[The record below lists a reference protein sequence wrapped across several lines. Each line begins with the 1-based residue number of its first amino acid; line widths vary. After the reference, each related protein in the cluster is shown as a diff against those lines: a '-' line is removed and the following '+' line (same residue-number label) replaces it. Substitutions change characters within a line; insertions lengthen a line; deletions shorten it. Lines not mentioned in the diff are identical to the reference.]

1 MAGIVG
7 TITNL
12 SDFLSKTQVCL
23 SVKPNDPQQQIICLE
38 ADRKYSIPAFQR
50 EVRWDDNNLKMLLY
64 DLSRSS
70 KFLGNIILT
79 IKSDHTC
86 EIIDGQQRTTVL
98 MLIVSCIKKKF
109 GTKIS
114 TPDLCPLRNEG
125 FTGFQTLLEKAFD
138 QEAITSDDWNAILK
152 SDDYHQ
158 LPRIQKLWNTIS
170 SSELLA
176 DRHKAQGLLDN
187 LCKSEFNIIAS
198 YSNDVNTS
206 IQYFLDVNLKG
217 IRLDTED
224 IFKGYLFSQ
233 DSRELTRS
241 LWQKNKRD
249 VLRLNG
255 VTQSSEEKRYPL
267 MKLYEHFFY
276 CDLYLPRE
284 GDCEYSTLK
293 FGENFCLTSGFESGS
308 TKYYEGSHLI
318 EAIRDRDYL
327 QNVLSRLNKCVEIMT
342 DIIESEGPS
351 TPFKDKFICAKKVD
365 SIDIQ
370 NCHSMLKKILMEK
383 EVIPK
388 ILALKYNLIDE
399 LYTPCL
405 KWAERFDRGV
415 GYFTTGWLTYNVA
428 GLSDF
433 ASRGGKMRLITSP
446 ILSTEDTDAIIGAEN
461 QDGSAFLRLEAA
473 LLENVEILKQEM
485 EADIINA
492 FSWMLYDGIID
503 MRFAIPCEKL
513 EEGDFHDKFGIFYKG
528 NDALSFSGSI
538 NDSKHGFQNYE
549 SIKVFKTWA
558 GTQEYV
564 DADTARFEKI
574 WNRKDRNLK
583 IFTIPQAV
591 KNKIF
596 ELRSPDRPYS
606 LPAGSSKW
614 VHQDI
619 AVKTFLEKEHGILAM
634 ATGTGKTVT
643 AMKIIN
649 KLFDSGEI
657 RRVVITMYGNDLLD
671 QWAIQIR
678 ENYKNK
684 QINYHYASQKMMKD
698 FVMHPDDSILILSRD
713 ARNLSKLL
721 DLFDRLPGD
730 YRNDTLF
737 VFDEVHGAAS
747 NTFASRLG
755 EYVLR

>member
-1 MAGIVG
+1 MDYPKV
-7 TITNL
+7 
-12 SDFLSKTQVCL
+12 KVCL
-23 SVKPNDPQQQIICLE
+23 D
-38 ADRKYSIPAFQR
+38 
-50 EVRWDDNNLKMLLY
+50 
-64 DLSRSS
+64 
-70 KFLGNIILT
+70 
-79 IKSDHTC
+79 
-86 EIIDGQQRTTVL
+86 
-98 MLIVSCIKKKF
+98 
-109 GTKIS
+109 
-114 TPDLCPLRNEG
+114 
-125 FTGFQTLLEKAFD
+125 
-138 QEAITSDDWNAILK
+138 TS
-152 SDDYHQ
+152 
-158 LPRIQKLWNTIS
+158 
-170 SSELLA
+170 
-176 DRHKAQGLLDN
+176 
-187 LCKSEFNIIAS
+187 
-198 YSNDVNTS
+198 
-206 IQYFLDVNLKG
+206 
-217 IRLDTED
+217 ED
-224 IFKGYLFSQ
+224 
-233 DSRELTRS
+233 
-241 LWQKNKRD
+241 
-249 VLRLNG
+249 
-255 VTQSSEEKRYPL
+255 
-267 MKLYEHFFY
+267 
-276 CDLYLPRE
+276 
-284 GDCEYSTLK
+284 
-293 FGENFCLTSGFESGS
+293 
-308 TKYYEGSHLI
+308 
-318 EAIRDRDYL
+318 
-327 QNVLSRLNKCVEIMT
+327 
-342 DIIESEGPS
+342 
-351 TPFKDKFICAKKVD
+351 
-365 SIDIQ
+365 
-370 NCHSMLKKILMEK
+370 
-383 EVIPK
+383 
-388 ILALKYNLIDE
+388 NLIDE

-485 EADIINA
+485 EADIINT
-492 FSWMLYDGIID
+492 FSWMLYDEIID
-503 MRFAIPCEKL
+503 MRFATPCEKL

-583 IFTIPQAV
+583 MFTIPQAV

-698 FVMHPDDSILILSRD
+698 FVMHPDDSVLILSRD

-737 VFDEVHGAAS
+737 VFDEVHGAGS
-747 NTFASRLG
+747 NTFVENLSGRLSPYRYRLGLSATPEREYDEAGNDFLLNEIGEVIFEFTLQDAIQKGILCEFNYIPLPYVLSDEEKLKKRKIIAAFNAKKESGEPVDEKDMFTQLALVNKTAVNKLEEFESLISQRPELLQKCIIFVQTMEYGAKLQEILVRYSDKYHTYYADDEKINLENFAAGKIDCLLTCKKVSEGIDISSVTNIILFSSDRSRLVTTQRIG
-755 EYVLR
+755 RALRLDKNNPEKKATVVDFVIEDSEENDNNADADRAEWLTDLSQTRRCEHEK

>member
-1 MAGIVG
+1 MDYPKV
-7 TITNL
+7 
-12 SDFLSKTQVCL
+12 KVCL
-23 SVKPNDPQQQIICLE
+23 D
-38 ADRKYSIPAFQR
+38 
-50 EVRWDDNNLKMLLY
+50 
-64 DLSRSS
+64 
-70 KFLGNIILT
+70 
-79 IKSDHTC
+79 
-86 EIIDGQQRTTVL
+86 
-98 MLIVSCIKKKF
+98 
-109 GTKIS
+109 
-114 TPDLCPLRNEG
+114 
-125 FTGFQTLLEKAFD
+125 
-138 QEAITSDDWNAILK
+138 TS
-152 SDDYHQ
+152 
-158 LPRIQKLWNTIS
+158 
-170 SSELLA
+170 
-176 DRHKAQGLLDN
+176 
-187 LCKSEFNIIAS
+187 
-198 YSNDVNTS
+198 
-206 IQYFLDVNLKG
+206 
-217 IRLDTED
+217 ED
-224 IFKGYLFSQ
+224 
-233 DSRELTRS
+233 
-241 LWQKNKRD
+241 
-249 VLRLNG
+249 
-255 VTQSSEEKRYPL
+255 
-267 MKLYEHFFY
+267 
-276 CDLYLPRE
+276 
-284 GDCEYSTLK
+284 
-293 FGENFCLTSGFESGS
+293 
-308 TKYYEGSHLI
+308 
-318 EAIRDRDYL
+318 
-327 QNVLSRLNKCVEIMT
+327 
-342 DIIESEGPS
+342 
-351 TPFKDKFICAKKVD
+351 
-365 SIDIQ
+365 
-370 NCHSMLKKILMEK
+370 
-383 EVIPK
+383 
-388 ILALKYNLIDE
+388 NLIDE
-399 LYTPCL
+399 LYMPCL

-485 EADIINA
+485 EADIINT

-583 IFTIPQAV
+583 MFTIPQAV

-698 FVMHPDDSILILSRD
+698 FVMHPDDSVLILSRD

-737 VFDEVHGAAS
+737 VFDEVHGAGS
-747 NTFASRLG
+747 NTFVENLSGRLSPYRYRLGLSATPEREYDEAGNDFLLNEIGEVIFEFTLQDAIQKGILCEFNYIPLPYVLSDEEKLKKRKIIAAFNAKKESGEPVDEKDMFTQLALVNKTAVNKLEEFESLISQRPELLQKCIIFVQTMEYGAKLQEILVRYSDKYHTYYADDEKINLENFAAEKIDCLLTCKKVSEGIDISSVTNIILFSSDRSRLVTTQRIG
-755 EYVLR
+755 RALRLDKNNPEKKATVVDFVIEDSEENDNNADADRAEWLTELSQTRRCEHEK

>member
-1 MAGIVG
+1 MDYPKV
-7 TITNL
+7 
-12 SDFLSKTQVCL
+12 KVCL
-23 SVKPNDPQQQIICLE
+23 D
-38 ADRKYSIPAFQR
+38 
-50 EVRWDDNNLKMLLY
+50 
-64 DLSRSS
+64 
-70 KFLGNIILT
+70 
-79 IKSDHTC
+79 
-86 EIIDGQQRTTVL
+86 
-98 MLIVSCIKKKF
+98 
-109 GTKIS
+109 
-114 TPDLCPLRNEG
+114 
-125 FTGFQTLLEKAFD
+125 
-138 QEAITSDDWNAILK
+138 TS
-152 SDDYHQ
+152 
-158 LPRIQKLWNTIS
+158 
-170 SSELLA
+170 
-176 DRHKAQGLLDN
+176 
-187 LCKSEFNIIAS
+187 
-198 YSNDVNTS
+198 
-206 IQYFLDVNLKG
+206 
-217 IRLDTED
+217 ED
-224 IFKGYLFSQ
+224 
-233 DSRELTRS
+233 
-241 LWQKNKRD
+241 
-249 VLRLNG
+249 
-255 VTQSSEEKRYPL
+255 
-267 MKLYEHFFY
+267 
-276 CDLYLPRE
+276 
-284 GDCEYSTLK
+284 
-293 FGENFCLTSGFESGS
+293 
-308 TKYYEGSHLI
+308 
-318 EAIRDRDYL
+318 
-327 QNVLSRLNKCVEIMT
+327 
-342 DIIESEGPS
+342 
-351 TPFKDKFICAKKVD
+351 
-365 SIDIQ
+365 
-370 NCHSMLKKILMEK
+370 
-383 EVIPK
+383 
-388 ILALKYNLIDE
+388 NLIDE

-583 IFTIPQAV
+583 MFTIPQAV

-643 AMKIIN
+643 ALRIIN
-649 KLFDSGEI
+649 QLFEEGRI
-657 RRVVITMYGNDLLD
+657 HRVIITMFGNDLLD
-671 QWAIQIR
+671 QWAKQMR
-678 ENYKNK
+678 EKYKNK
-684 QINYHYASQKMMKD
+684 QIYYHYESHKEISK
-698 FVMHPDDSILILSRD
+698 FIMHPDNAILLISRD
-713 ARNLSKLL
+713 AGNLSKLL
-721 DLFDRLPGD
+721 NLFSRAPGD
-730 YRNDTLF
+730 YKNDTLF
-737 VFDEVHGAAS
+737 VFDEVHGAGSSSFVENLTGRISPYRYRLGLSATPEREYDDVGNDFLQS
-747 NTFASRLG
+747 EIGDIIFTFSLEDAIKKGILCEFEYIPLPYILTDEERAKKKKIIAAFNAKKEAGESVDEKDMFTQLSMVNKTAINKIDEFEALVAKNPNLLRKCIIFVQTKDYGELLQDVLVKYTDRYHTYYADDEKSRLDDFAGGRIECLLTCKKISEGIDISSVTNIFLFASDRSKLVTTQRIGRALRLDKKNPNKKAIVIDFILEDAVENDNNADQERKEWLTG
-755 EYVLR
+755 LSRTRRTEDEE

>member
-1 MAGIVG
+1 MDYPKV
-7 TITNL
+7 
-12 SDFLSKTQVCL
+12 KVCL
-23 SVKPNDPQQQIICLE
+23 D
-38 ADRKYSIPAFQR
+38 
-50 EVRWDDNNLKMLLY
+50 
-64 DLSRSS
+64 
-70 KFLGNIILT
+70 
-79 IKSDHTC
+79 
-86 EIIDGQQRTTVL
+86 
-98 MLIVSCIKKKF
+98 
-109 GTKIS
+109 
-114 TPDLCPLRNEG
+114 
-125 FTGFQTLLEKAFD
+125 
-138 QEAITSDDWNAILK
+138 TS
-152 SDDYHQ
+152 
-158 LPRIQKLWNTIS
+158 
-170 SSELLA
+170 
-176 DRHKAQGLLDN
+176 
-187 LCKSEFNIIAS
+187 
-198 YSNDVNTS
+198 
-206 IQYFLDVNLKG
+206 
-217 IRLDTED
+217 ED
-224 IFKGYLFSQ
+224 
-233 DSRELTRS
+233 
-241 LWQKNKRD
+241 
-249 VLRLNG
+249 
-255 VTQSSEEKRYPL
+255 
-267 MKLYEHFFY
+267 
-276 CDLYLPRE
+276 
-284 GDCEYSTLK
+284 
-293 FGENFCLTSGFESGS
+293 
-308 TKYYEGSHLI
+308 
-318 EAIRDRDYL
+318 
-327 QNVLSRLNKCVEIMT
+327 
-342 DIIESEGPS
+342 
-351 TPFKDKFICAKKVD
+351 
-365 SIDIQ
+365 
-370 NCHSMLKKILMEK
+370 
-383 EVIPK
+383 
-388 ILALKYNLIDE
+388 NLIDE

-485 EADIINA
+485 EADIINT

-583 IFTIPQAV
+583 MFTIPQAV

-698 FVMHPDDSILILSRD
+698 FVMHPDDSVLILSRD

-737 VFDEVHGAAS
+737 VFDEVHGAGS
-747 NTFASRLG
+747 NTFVENLSGRLSPYRYRLGLSATPEREYDEAGNDFLLNEIGEVIFEFTLQDAIQKGILCEFNYIPLPYVLSDEEKLKKRKIIAAFNAKKESGEPVDEKDMFTQLALVNKTAVNKLEEFESLISQRPELLQKCIIFVQTMEYGAKLQEILVRYSDKYHTYYADDEKINLENFAAEKIDCLLTCKKVSEGIDISSVTNIILFSSDRSRLVTTQRIG
-755 EYVLR
+755 RALRLDKNNPEKKATVVDFVIEDSEENDNNADADRAEWLTELSQTRRCEHEK

>member
-1 MAGIVG
+1 M
-7 TITNL
+7 
-12 SDFLSKTQVCL
+12 
-23 SVKPNDPQQQIICLE
+23 KP
-38 ADRKYSIPAFQR
+38 
-50 EVRWDDNNLKMLLY
+50 
-64 DLSRSS
+64 SR
-70 KFLGNIILT
+70 
-79 IKSDHTC
+79 
-86 EIIDGQQRTTVL
+86 
-98 MLIVSCIKKKF
+98 
-109 GTKIS
+109 
-114 TPDLCPLRNEG
+114 
-125 FTGFQTLLEKAFD
+125 
-138 QEAITSDDWNAILK
+138 
-152 SDDYHQ
+152 
-158 LPRIQKLWNTIS
+158 
-170 SSELLA
+170 
-176 DRHKAQGLLDN
+176 
-187 LCKSEFNIIAS
+187 
-198 YSNDVNTS
+198 
-206 IQYFLDVNLKG
+206 
-217 IRLDTED
+217 
-224 IFKGYLFSQ
+224 
-233 DSRELTRS
+233 
-241 LWQKNKRD
+241 
-249 VLRLNG
+249 
-255 VTQSSEEKRYPL
+255 
-267 MKLYEHFFY
+267 
-276 CDLYLPRE
+276 
-284 GDCEYSTLK
+284 
-293 FGENFCLTSGFESGS
+293 
-308 TKYYEGSHLI
+308 
-318 EAIRDRDYL
+318 
-327 QNVLSRLNKCVEIMT
+327 
-342 DIIESEGPS
+342 
-351 TPFKDKFICAKKVD
+351 
-365 SIDIQ
+365 
-370 NCHSMLKKILMEK
+370 
-383 EVIPK
+383 
-388 ILALKYNLIDE
+388 
-399 LYTPCL
+399 
-405 KWAERFDRGV
+405 V
-415 GYFTTGWLTYNVA
+415 GYFCIIPTLWLKKQVITGY
-428 GLSDF
+428 F
-433 ASRGGKMRLITSP
+433 AS
-446 ILSTEDTDAIIGAEN
+446 
-461 QDGSAFLRLEAA
+461 
-473 LLENVEILKQEM
+473 
-485 EADIINA
+485 INT

-583 IFTIPQAV
+583 MFTIPQAV

-737 VFDEVHGAAS
+737 VFDEVHGAGS
-747 NTFASRLG
+747 NTFVENLSGRLSPYRYRLGLSATPEREYDEAGNDFLLNEIGEVIFEFTLQDAIQKGILCEFNYIPLPYVLSDEEKLKKRKIIAAFNAKKESGEPVDEKDMFTQLALVNKTAVNKLEEFESLISQRPELLQKCIIFVQTMEYGAKLQEILVRYSDKYHTYYADDEKINLENFAAGKIDCLLTCKKVSEGIDISSVTNIILFSSDRSRLVTTQRIG
-755 EYVLR
+755 RALRLDKNNPEKKATVVDFVIEDSEENDNNADADRAEWLTELSQTRRCEHEK

>member
-1 MAGIVG
+1 MDYPKV
-7 TITNL
+7 
-12 SDFLSKTQVCL
+12 KVCL
-23 SVKPNDPQQQIICLE
+23 D
-38 ADRKYSIPAFQR
+38 
-50 EVRWDDNNLKMLLY
+50 
-64 DLSRSS
+64 
-70 KFLGNIILT
+70 
-79 IKSDHTC
+79 
-86 EIIDGQQRTTVL
+86 
-98 MLIVSCIKKKF
+98 
-109 GTKIS
+109 
-114 TPDLCPLRNEG
+114 
-125 FTGFQTLLEKAFD
+125 
-138 QEAITSDDWNAILK
+138 TS
-152 SDDYHQ
+152 
-158 LPRIQKLWNTIS
+158 
-170 SSELLA
+170 
-176 DRHKAQGLLDN
+176 
-187 LCKSEFNIIAS
+187 
-198 YSNDVNTS
+198 
-206 IQYFLDVNLKG
+206 
-217 IRLDTED
+217 ED
-224 IFKGYLFSQ
+224 
-233 DSRELTRS
+233 
-241 LWQKNKRD
+241 
-249 VLRLNG
+249 
-255 VTQSSEEKRYPL
+255 
-267 MKLYEHFFY
+267 
-276 CDLYLPRE
+276 
-284 GDCEYSTLK
+284 
-293 FGENFCLTSGFESGS
+293 
-308 TKYYEGSHLI
+308 
-318 EAIRDRDYL
+318 
-327 QNVLSRLNKCVEIMT
+327 
-342 DIIESEGPS
+342 
-351 TPFKDKFICAKKVD
+351 
-365 SIDIQ
+365 
-370 NCHSMLKKILMEK
+370 
-383 EVIPK
+383 
-388 ILALKYNLIDE
+388 NLIDE

-485 EADIINA
+485 EADIINT

-583 IFTIPQAV
+583 MFTIPQAV

-737 VFDEVHGAAS
+737 VFDEVHGAGS
-747 NTFASRLG
+747 NTFVENLSGRLSPYRYRLGLSATPEREYDEAGNDFLLNEIGEVIFEFTLQDAIQKGILCEFNYISLPYVLSDEEKLKKRKIIAAFNAKKESGEPVDEKDMFTQLALVNKTAVNKLEEFESLISQRPELLQKCIIFVQTMEYGAKLQEILVRYSDKYHTYYADDEKINLENFAAGKIDCLLTCKKVSEGIDISSVTNIILFSSDRSRLVTTQRIG
-755 EYVLR
+755 RALRLDKNNPEKKATVVDFVIEDSEENDNNADADRAEWLTELSQTRRCEHEK

>member
-1 MAGIVG
+1 MDYPKV
-7 TITNL
+7 
-12 SDFLSKTQVCL
+12 KVCL
-23 SVKPNDPQQQIICLE
+23 D
-38 ADRKYSIPAFQR
+38 
-50 EVRWDDNNLKMLLY
+50 
-64 DLSRSS
+64 
-70 KFLGNIILT
+70 
-79 IKSDHTC
+79 
-86 EIIDGQQRTTVL
+86 
-98 MLIVSCIKKKF
+98 
-109 GTKIS
+109 
-114 TPDLCPLRNEG
+114 
-125 FTGFQTLLEKAFD
+125 
-138 QEAITSDDWNAILK
+138 TS
-152 SDDYHQ
+152 
-158 LPRIQKLWNTIS
+158 
-170 SSELLA
+170 
-176 DRHKAQGLLDN
+176 
-187 LCKSEFNIIAS
+187 
-198 YSNDVNTS
+198 
-206 IQYFLDVNLKG
+206 
-217 IRLDTED
+217 ED
-224 IFKGYLFSQ
+224 
-233 DSRELTRS
+233 
-241 LWQKNKRD
+241 
-249 VLRLNG
+249 
-255 VTQSSEEKRYPL
+255 
-267 MKLYEHFFY
+267 
-276 CDLYLPRE
+276 
-284 GDCEYSTLK
+284 
-293 FGENFCLTSGFESGS
+293 
-308 TKYYEGSHLI
+308 
-318 EAIRDRDYL
+318 
-327 QNVLSRLNKCVEIMT
+327 
-342 DIIESEGPS
+342 
-351 TPFKDKFICAKKVD
+351 
-365 SIDIQ
+365 
-370 NCHSMLKKILMEK
+370 
-383 EVIPK
+383 
-388 ILALKYNLIDE
+388 NLIDE

-485 EADIINA
+485 EADIINT

-583 IFTIPQAV
+583 MFTIPQAV

-737 VFDEVHGAAS
+737 VFDEVHGAGS
-747 NTFASRLG
+747 NTFVENLSGRLSPYRYRLGLSATPEREYDEAGNDFLLNEIGEVIFEFTLQDAIQKGILCEFNYIPLPYVLSDEEKLKKRKIIAAFNAKKESGEPVDEKDMFTQLALVNKTAVNKLEEFESLISQRPELLQKCIIFVQAMEYGAKLQEILVRYSDKYHTYYADDEKINLENFAAGKIDCLLTCKKVSEGIDISSVTNIILFSSDRSRLVTTQRIG
-755 EYVLR
+755 RALRLDKNNPEKKATVVDFVIEDSEENDNNADADRAEWLTELSQTRRCEHEK

>member
-1 MAGIVG
+1 MDYPKV
-7 TITNL
+7 
-12 SDFLSKTQVCL
+12 KVCL
-23 SVKPNDPQQQIICLE
+23 D
-38 ADRKYSIPAFQR
+38 
-50 EVRWDDNNLKMLLY
+50 
-64 DLSRSS
+64 
-70 KFLGNIILT
+70 
-79 IKSDHTC
+79 
-86 EIIDGQQRTTVL
+86 
-98 MLIVSCIKKKF
+98 
-109 GTKIS
+109 
-114 TPDLCPLRNEG
+114 
-125 FTGFQTLLEKAFD
+125 
-138 QEAITSDDWNAILK
+138 TS
-152 SDDYHQ
+152 
-158 LPRIQKLWNTIS
+158 
-170 SSELLA
+170 
-176 DRHKAQGLLDN
+176 
-187 LCKSEFNIIAS
+187 
-198 YSNDVNTS
+198 
-206 IQYFLDVNLKG
+206 
-217 IRLDTED
+217 ED
-224 IFKGYLFSQ
+224 
-233 DSRELTRS
+233 
-241 LWQKNKRD
+241 
-249 VLRLNG
+249 
-255 VTQSSEEKRYPL
+255 
-267 MKLYEHFFY
+267 
-276 CDLYLPRE
+276 
-284 GDCEYSTLK
+284 
-293 FGENFCLTSGFESGS
+293 
-308 TKYYEGSHLI
+308 
-318 EAIRDRDYL
+318 
-327 QNVLSRLNKCVEIMT
+327 
-342 DIIESEGPS
+342 
-351 TPFKDKFICAKKVD
+351 
-365 SIDIQ
+365 
-370 NCHSMLKKILMEK
+370 
-383 EVIPK
+383 
-388 ILALKYNLIDE
+388 NLIDE

-485 EADIINA
+485 EADIINT

-583 IFTIPQAV
+583 MFTIPQAV

-671 QWAIQIR
+671 QWEIQIR

-737 VFDEVHGAAS
+737 VFDEVHGAGS
-747 NTFASRLG
+747 NTFVENLSGRLSPYRYRLGLSATPEREYDEAGNDFLLNEIGEVIFEFTLQDAIQKGILCEFNYIPLPYVLSDEEKLKKRKIIAAFNAKKESGEPVDEKDMFTQLALVNKTAVNKLEEFESLISQRPELLQKCIIFVQTMEYGAKLQEILVRYSDKYHTYYADDEKINLENFAAGKIDCLLTCKKVSEGIDISSVTNIILFSSDRSRLVTTQRIG
-755 EYVLR
+755 RALRLDKNNPEKKATVVDFVIEDSEENDNNADADRAEWLTELSQTRRCEHEK

>member
-1 MAGIVG
+1 MDYPKV
-7 TITNL
+7 
-12 SDFLSKTQVCL
+12 KVCL
-23 SVKPNDPQQQIICLE
+23 D
-38 ADRKYSIPAFQR
+38 
-50 EVRWDDNNLKMLLY
+50 
-64 DLSRSS
+64 
-70 KFLGNIILT
+70 
-79 IKSDHTC
+79 
-86 EIIDGQQRTTVL
+86 
-98 MLIVSCIKKKF
+98 
-109 GTKIS
+109 
-114 TPDLCPLRNEG
+114 
-125 FTGFQTLLEKAFD
+125 
-138 QEAITSDDWNAILK
+138 TS
-152 SDDYHQ
+152 
-158 LPRIQKLWNTIS
+158 
-170 SSELLA
+170 
-176 DRHKAQGLLDN
+176 
-187 LCKSEFNIIAS
+187 
-198 YSNDVNTS
+198 
-206 IQYFLDVNLKG
+206 
-217 IRLDTED
+217 ED
-224 IFKGYLFSQ
+224 
-233 DSRELTRS
+233 
-241 LWQKNKRD
+241 
-249 VLRLNG
+249 
-255 VTQSSEEKRYPL
+255 
-267 MKLYEHFFY
+267 
-276 CDLYLPRE
+276 
-284 GDCEYSTLK
+284 
-293 FGENFCLTSGFESGS
+293 
-308 TKYYEGSHLI
+308 
-318 EAIRDRDYL
+318 
-327 QNVLSRLNKCVEIMT
+327 
-342 DIIESEGPS
+342 
-351 TPFKDKFICAKKVD
+351 
-365 SIDIQ
+365 
-370 NCHSMLKKILMEK
+370 
-383 EVIPK
+383 
-388 ILALKYNLIDE
+388 NLIDE

-485 EADIINA
+485 EADIINT

-538 NDSKHGFQNYE
+538 NDSKHGYQNYE

-583 IFTIPQAV
+583 MFTIPQAV

-737 VFDEVHGAAS
+737 VFDEVHGAGS
-747 NTFASRLG
+747 NTFVENLSGRLSPYRYRLGLSATPEREYDEAGNDFLLNEIGEVIFEFTLQDAIQKGILCEFNYIPLPYVLSDEEKLKKRKIIAAFNAKKESGEPVDEKDMFTQLALVNKTAVNKLEEFESLISQRPELLQKCIIFVQTMEYGAKLQEILVRYSDKYYTYYADDEKINLENFAAGKIDCLLTCKKVSEGIDISSVTNIILFSSDRSRLVTTQRIG
-755 EYVLR
+755 RALRLDKNNPEKKATVVDFVIEDSEENDNNADADRAEWLTELSQTRRCEHEK

>member
-1 MAGIVG
+1 M
-7 TITNL
+7 
-12 SDFLSKTQVCL
+12 DYPK
-23 SVKPNDPQQQIICLE
+23 VKAC
-38 ADRKYSIPAFQR
+38 
-50 EVRWDDNNLKMLLY
+50 
-64 DLSRSS
+64 
-70 KFLGNIILT
+70 
-79 IKSDHTC
+79 
-86 EIIDGQQRTTVL
+86 
-98 MLIVSCIKKKF
+98 
-109 GTKIS
+109 
-114 TPDLCPLRNEG
+114 
-125 FTGFQTLLEKAFD
+125 
-138 QEAITSDDWNAILK
+138 
-152 SDDYHQ
+152 
-158 LPRIQKLWNTIS
+158 
-170 SSELLA
+170 
-176 DRHKAQGLLDN
+176 
-187 LCKSEFNIIAS
+187 
-198 YSNDVNTS
+198 
-206 IQYFLDVNLKG
+206 
-217 IRLDTED
+217 LDTSED
-224 IFKGYLFSQ
+224 
-233 DSRELTRS
+233 
-241 LWQKNKRD
+241 
-249 VLRLNG
+249 
-255 VTQSSEEKRYPL
+255 
-267 MKLYEHFFY
+267 
-276 CDLYLPRE
+276 
-284 GDCEYSTLK
+284 
-293 FGENFCLTSGFESGS
+293 
-308 TKYYEGSHLI
+308 
-318 EAIRDRDYL
+318 
-327 QNVLSRLNKCVEIMT
+327 
-342 DIIESEGPS
+342 
-351 TPFKDKFICAKKVD
+351 
-365 SIDIQ
+365 
-370 NCHSMLKKILMEK
+370 
-383 EVIPK
+383 
-388 ILALKYNLIDE
+388 NLIDE

-415 GYFTTGWLTYNVA
+415 GYFATGWLTYNVA

-485 EADIINA
+485 EADIINT

-574 WNRKDRNLK
+574 WNQKDRNLK
-583 IFTIPQAV
+583 MFTIPQAV

-737 VFDEVHGAAS
+737 VFDEVHGAGS
-747 NTFASRLG
+747 NTFVENLSGRLSPYRYRLGLSATPEREYDEAGNDFLLNEIGEVIFEFTLQDAIQKGILCEFNYIPLPYVLSDEEKLKKRKIIAAFNAKKESGEPVDEKDMFTQLALVNKTAVNKLEEFESLISQRPELLQKCIIFVQTMEYGAKLQEILVRYSDKYHTYYADDEKINLENFAAGKIDCLLTCKKVSEGIDISSVTNIILFSSDRSRLVTTQRIG
-755 EYVLR
+755 RALRLDKNNPEKKATVVDFVIEDSEENDNNADADRAEWLTDLS

>member
-1 MAGIVG
+1 MDYPKV
-7 TITNL
+7 
-12 SDFLSKTQVCL
+12 KVCL
-23 SVKPNDPQQQIICLE
+23 D
-38 ADRKYSIPAFQR
+38 
-50 EVRWDDNNLKMLLY
+50 
-64 DLSRSS
+64 
-70 KFLGNIILT
+70 
-79 IKSDHTC
+79 
-86 EIIDGQQRTTVL
+86 
-98 MLIVSCIKKKF
+98 
-109 GTKIS
+109 
-114 TPDLCPLRNEG
+114 
-125 FTGFQTLLEKAFD
+125 
-138 QEAITSDDWNAILK
+138 TS
-152 SDDYHQ
+152 
-158 LPRIQKLWNTIS
+158 
-170 SSELLA
+170 
-176 DRHKAQGLLDN
+176 
-187 LCKSEFNIIAS
+187 
-198 YSNDVNTS
+198 
-206 IQYFLDVNLKG
+206 
-217 IRLDTED
+217 ED
-224 IFKGYLFSQ
+224 
-233 DSRELTRS
+233 
-241 LWQKNKRD
+241 
-249 VLRLNG
+249 
-255 VTQSSEEKRYPL
+255 
-267 MKLYEHFFY
+267 
-276 CDLYLPRE
+276 
-284 GDCEYSTLK
+284 
-293 FGENFCLTSGFESGS
+293 
-308 TKYYEGSHLI
+308 
-318 EAIRDRDYL
+318 
-327 QNVLSRLNKCVEIMT
+327 
-342 DIIESEGPS
+342 
-351 TPFKDKFICAKKVD
+351 
-365 SIDIQ
+365 
-370 NCHSMLKKILMEK
+370 
-383 EVIPK
+383 
-388 ILALKYNLIDE
+388 NLIDE
-399 LYTPCL
+399 LYTPSL
-405 KWAERFDRGV
+405 KWAERFARGV

-737 VFDEVHGAAS
+737 VFDEVHGAGS
-747 NTFASRLG
+747 NTFVENLSGRLSPYRYRLGLSATPEREYDEAGNDFLLNEIGEVIFEFTLQDAIQKGILCEFNYIPLPYVLSDEEKLKKRKIIAAFNAKKESGEPVDEKDMFTQLALVNKTAVNKLEEFESLISQRPELLQKCIIFVQTMENGAKLLEILVRYSDKYHTYYADDEKINLENFAAGKIDCLLTCKKVSEGIDISSVTNIILFSSDRSRLVTTQRIG
-755 EYVLR
+755 RALRLDKNNPEKKATVVDFVIEDSEENDNNADADRAEWLTELSQTRRCEHEK

>member
-1 MAGIVG
+1 MDYPKV
-7 TITNL
+7 
-12 SDFLSKTQVCL
+12 KVCL
-23 SVKPNDPQQQIICLE
+23 D
-38 ADRKYSIPAFQR
+38 
-50 EVRWDDNNLKMLLY
+50 
-64 DLSRSS
+64 
-70 KFLGNIILT
+70 
-79 IKSDHTC
+79 
-86 EIIDGQQRTTVL
+86 
-98 MLIVSCIKKKF
+98 
-109 GTKIS
+109 
-114 TPDLCPLRNEG
+114 
-125 FTGFQTLLEKAFD
+125 
-138 QEAITSDDWNAILK
+138 TS
-152 SDDYHQ
+152 
-158 LPRIQKLWNTIS
+158 
-170 SSELLA
+170 
-176 DRHKAQGLLDN
+176 
-187 LCKSEFNIIAS
+187 
-198 YSNDVNTS
+198 
-206 IQYFLDVNLKG
+206 
-217 IRLDTED
+217 ED
-224 IFKGYLFSQ
+224 
-233 DSRELTRS
+233 
-241 LWQKNKRD
+241 
-249 VLRLNG
+249 
-255 VTQSSEEKRYPL
+255 
-267 MKLYEHFFY
+267 
-276 CDLYLPRE
+276 
-284 GDCEYSTLK
+284 
-293 FGENFCLTSGFESGS
+293 
-308 TKYYEGSHLI
+308 
-318 EAIRDRDYL
+318 
-327 QNVLSRLNKCVEIMT
+327 
-342 DIIESEGPS
+342 
-351 TPFKDKFICAKKVD
+351 
-365 SIDIQ
+365 
-370 NCHSMLKKILMEK
+370 
-383 EVIPK
+383 
-388 ILALKYNLIDE
+388 NLIDE

-485 EADIINA
+485 EADIINT

-583 IFTIPQAV
+583 MFTIPQAV
-591 KNKIF
+591 KTKIF

-737 VFDEVHGAAS
+737 VFDEVHGAGS
-747 NTFASRLG
+747 NTFVENLSGRLSPYRYRLGLSATPEREYDEAGNDFLLNEIGEVIFEFTLQDAIQKGILCEFNYIPLPYVLSDEEKLKKRKIIAAFNAKKESGEPVDEKDMFTQLALVNKTAVNKLEEFESLISQRPELLQKCIIFVQTMEYGAKLQEILVRYSDKYHTYYADDEKINLENFAAGKIDCLLTCKKVSEGIDISSVTNIILFSSDRSRLVTTQRIG
-755 EYVLR
+755 RALRLDKNNPEKKATVVDFVIEDSEENDNNADADRAEWLTELSQTRRCEHEK

>member
-1 MAGIVG
+1 MDYPKV
-7 TITNL
+7 
-12 SDFLSKTQVCL
+12 KVCL
-23 SVKPNDPQQQIICLE
+23 D
-38 ADRKYSIPAFQR
+38 
-50 EVRWDDNNLKMLLY
+50 
-64 DLSRSS
+64 
-70 KFLGNIILT
+70 
-79 IKSDHTC
+79 
-86 EIIDGQQRTTVL
+86 
-98 MLIVSCIKKKF
+98 
-109 GTKIS
+109 
-114 TPDLCPLRNEG
+114 
-125 FTGFQTLLEKAFD
+125 
-138 QEAITSDDWNAILK
+138 TS
-152 SDDYHQ
+152 
-158 LPRIQKLWNTIS
+158 
-170 SSELLA
+170 
-176 DRHKAQGLLDN
+176 
-187 LCKSEFNIIAS
+187 
-198 YSNDVNTS
+198 
-206 IQYFLDVNLKG
+206 
-217 IRLDTED
+217 ED
-224 IFKGYLFSQ
+224 
-233 DSRELTRS
+233 
-241 LWQKNKRD
+241 
-249 VLRLNG
+249 
-255 VTQSSEEKRYPL
+255 
-267 MKLYEHFFY
+267 
-276 CDLYLPRE
+276 
-284 GDCEYSTLK
+284 
-293 FGENFCLTSGFESGS
+293 
-308 TKYYEGSHLI
+308 
-318 EAIRDRDYL
+318 
-327 QNVLSRLNKCVEIMT
+327 
-342 DIIESEGPS
+342 
-351 TPFKDKFICAKKVD
+351 
-365 SIDIQ
+365 
-370 NCHSMLKKILMEK
+370 
-383 EVIPK
+383 
-388 ILALKYNLIDE
+388 NLIDE

-433 ASRGGKMRLITSP
+433 VSRGGKMRLITSP

-461 QDGSAFLRLEAA
+461 QDGNAFLRLEAA

-485 EADIINA
+485 EADILNA

-513 EEGDFHDKFGIFYKG
+513 DEGDFHDKFGIFYKG

-591 KNKIF
+591 KSKIF
-596 ELRSPDRPYS
+596 ELRTPDRPYS
-606 LPAGSSKW
+606 LPAGSNKW

-737 VFDEVHGAAS
+737 VFDEVHGAGS
-747 NTFASRLG
+747 NTFVENLSGRLSPYRYRLGLSATPEREYDEAGNDFLLNEIGELIFEFTLQDAIQKGILCEFNYIPLPYVLSDEEKLKKRKIIAAFNAKKESGEPVDEKDMFTQLALVNKTAVNKLEEFESLISQRPELLQKCIIFVQTMEYGAKLQEILVRYSDKYHTYYADDEKINLENFAAGKIDCLLTCKKVSEGIDISSVTNIILFSSDRSRLVTTQRIG
-755 EYVLR
+755 RALRLDKNNPEKKATVVDFVIEDSEENDNNADADRAEWLTDLSQTRRCEHEK

>member
-1 MAGIVG
+1 MDYPKV
-7 TITNL
+7 
-12 SDFLSKTQVCL
+12 KVCL
-23 SVKPNDPQQQIICLE
+23 D
-38 ADRKYSIPAFQR
+38 
-50 EVRWDDNNLKMLLY
+50 
-64 DLSRSS
+64 
-70 KFLGNIILT
+70 
-79 IKSDHTC
+79 
-86 EIIDGQQRTTVL
+86 
-98 MLIVSCIKKKF
+98 
-109 GTKIS
+109 
-114 TPDLCPLRNEG
+114 
-125 FTGFQTLLEKAFD
+125 
-138 QEAITSDDWNAILK
+138 TS
-152 SDDYHQ
+152 
-158 LPRIQKLWNTIS
+158 
-170 SSELLA
+170 
-176 DRHKAQGLLDN
+176 
-187 LCKSEFNIIAS
+187 
-198 YSNDVNTS
+198 
-206 IQYFLDVNLKG
+206 
-217 IRLDTED
+217 ED
-224 IFKGYLFSQ
+224 
-233 DSRELTRS
+233 
-241 LWQKNKRD
+241 
-249 VLRLNG
+249 
-255 VTQSSEEKRYPL
+255 
-267 MKLYEHFFY
+267 
-276 CDLYLPRE
+276 
-284 GDCEYSTLK
+284 
-293 FGENFCLTSGFESGS
+293 
-308 TKYYEGSHLI
+308 
-318 EAIRDRDYL
+318 
-327 QNVLSRLNKCVEIMT
+327 
-342 DIIESEGPS
+342 
-351 TPFKDKFICAKKVD
+351 
-365 SIDIQ
+365 
-370 NCHSMLKKILMEK
+370 
-383 EVIPK
+383 
-388 ILALKYNLIDE
+388 NLIDE

-461 QDGSAFLRLEAA
+461 QDGSAFLRHEAA
-473 LLENVEILKQEM
+473 LLENVEILKKEM
-485 EADIINA
+485 EADIINT

-583 IFTIPQAV
+583 MFTIPQAV

-737 VFDEVHGAAS
+737 VFDEVHGAGS
-747 NTFASRLG
+747 NTFVENLSGRLSPYRYRLGLSATPEREYDEAGNDFLLNEIGEVIFEFTLQDAIQKGILCEFNYIPLPYVLSDEEKLKKRKIIAAFNAKKESGEPVDEKDMFTQLALVNKTAVNKLEEFESLISQRPELLQKCIIFVHTMEYGAKLQEILVRYSDKYHTYYADDEKINLENFAAGKIDCLLTCKKVSEGIDISSATNIILFSSDRSRLVTTQRIG
-755 EYVLR
+755 RALRLDKNNPEKKATVVDFVIEDSEENDNNADADRAEWLTDLSQTRRCEHEK

>member
-1 MAGIVG
+1 MDYPKV
-7 TITNL
+7 
-12 SDFLSKTQVCL
+12 KVCL
-23 SVKPNDPQQQIICLE
+23 D
-38 ADRKYSIPAFQR
+38 
-50 EVRWDDNNLKMLLY
+50 
-64 DLSRSS
+64 
-70 KFLGNIILT
+70 
-79 IKSDHTC
+79 
-86 EIIDGQQRTTVL
+86 
-98 MLIVSCIKKKF
+98 
-109 GTKIS
+109 
-114 TPDLCPLRNEG
+114 
-125 FTGFQTLLEKAFD
+125 
-138 QEAITSDDWNAILK
+138 TS
-152 SDDYHQ
+152 
-158 LPRIQKLWNTIS
+158 
-170 SSELLA
+170 
-176 DRHKAQGLLDN
+176 
-187 LCKSEFNIIAS
+187 
-198 YSNDVNTS
+198 
-206 IQYFLDVNLKG
+206 
-217 IRLDTED
+217 ED
-224 IFKGYLFSQ
+224 
-233 DSRELTRS
+233 
-241 LWQKNKRD
+241 
-249 VLRLNG
+249 
-255 VTQSSEEKRYPL
+255 
-267 MKLYEHFFY
+267 
-276 CDLYLPRE
+276 
-284 GDCEYSTLK
+284 
-293 FGENFCLTSGFESGS
+293 
-308 TKYYEGSHLI
+308 
-318 EAIRDRDYL
+318 
-327 QNVLSRLNKCVEIMT
+327 
-342 DIIESEGPS
+342 
-351 TPFKDKFICAKKVD
+351 
-365 SIDIQ
+365 
-370 NCHSMLKKILMEK
+370 
-383 EVIPK
+383 
-388 ILALKYNLIDE
+388 NLIDE

-485 EADIINA
+485 EADIINT

-513 EEGDFHDKFGIFYKG
+513 EEGNFHDKFGIFYKG

-583 IFTIPQAV
+583 MFTIPQAV

-671 QWAIQIR
+671 QWSIQIR

-698 FVMHPDDSILILSRD
+698 FVMHPDDSVLILSRD

-737 VFDEVHGAAS
+737 VFDEVHGAGS
-747 NTFASRLG
+747 NTFVENLSGRLSPYRYRLGLSATPEREYDEAGNDFLLNEIGEVIFAFTLQDAIQKGILCEFNYIPLPYVLSDEEKLKKRKIIAAFNAKKESGEPVDEKDMFTQLALVNKTAVNKLEEFESLISQRPELLQKCIIFVQTMEYGAKLQEILVRYSDKYHTYYADDEKINLENFAAGKIDCLLTCKKVSEGIDISSVTNIILFSSDRSRLVTTQRIG
-755 EYVLR
+755 RALRLDKNNPEKKATVVDFVIEDSEENDNNADADRAEWLTELSQTRRCEHEK

>member
-1 MAGIVG
+1 MDYPKV
-7 TITNL
+7 
-12 SDFLSKTQVCL
+12 KVCL
-23 SVKPNDPQQQIICLE
+23 D
-38 ADRKYSIPAFQR
+38 
-50 EVRWDDNNLKMLLY
+50 
-64 DLSRSS
+64 
-70 KFLGNIILT
+70 
-79 IKSDHTC
+79 
-86 EIIDGQQRTTVL
+86 
-98 MLIVSCIKKKF
+98 
-109 GTKIS
+109 
-114 TPDLCPLRNEG
+114 
-125 FTGFQTLLEKAFD
+125 
-138 QEAITSDDWNAILK
+138 TS
-152 SDDYHQ
+152 
-158 LPRIQKLWNTIS
+158 
-170 SSELLA
+170 E
-176 DRHKAQGLLDN
+176 DN
-187 LCKSEFNIIAS
+187 LIN
-198 YSNDVNTS
+198 
-206 IQYFLDVNLKG
+206 
-217 IRLDTED
+217 
-224 IFKGYLFSQ
+224 
-233 DSRELTRS
+233 
-241 LWQKNKRD
+241 
-249 VLRLNG
+249 
-255 VTQSSEEKRYPL
+255 
-267 MKLYEHFFY
+267 
-276 CDLYLPRE
+276 
-284 GDCEYSTLK
+284 
-293 FGENFCLTSGFESGS
+293 
-308 TKYYEGSHLI
+308 
-318 EAIRDRDYL
+318 
-327 QNVLSRLNKCVEIMT
+327 
-342 DIIESEGPS
+342 
-351 TPFKDKFICAKKVD
+351 
-365 SIDIQ
+365 
-370 NCHSMLKKILMEK
+370 
-383 EVIPK
+383 
-388 ILALKYNLIDE
+388 E

-485 EADIINA
+485 EADIINT

-583 IFTIPQAV
+583 MFTIPQAV

-737 VFDEVHGAAS
+737 VFDEVHGAGS
-747 NTFASRLG
+747 NTFVENLSGRLSPYRYRLGLSATPEREYDEAGNDFLLNEIGEVIFEFTLQDAIQKGILCEFNYIPLPYVLSDEEKLKKRKIIAAFNAKKESGEPVDEKDMFTQLALVNKTAVNKLEEFESLISQRPELLQKCIIFVHTMEYGAKLQEILVRYSDKYHTYYADDEKINLENFAAGKIDCLLTCKKVSEGIDISSATNIILFSSDRSRLVTTQRIG
-755 EYVLR
+755 RALRLDKNNPEKKATVVDFVIEDSEENDNNADADRAEWLTDLSQTRRCEHEK